1 MATATQPT
9 RQDMADQLAGQYERL
24 WFVMGLIDPVEYDEG
39 AMADGWPPK
48 VLVGQI
54 SAWNTVHTRRMM
66 KLVKPQHVSFIEGV
80 NGGLLEEEDLA
91 RLRSRESL
99 RAAVEARIP
108 LEAVIEDLERSQVW
122 PLEILRDDSSELA
135 QYLAADPDPRIYVI
149 GNQMLE
155 EMRERVRT
163 LRRWAGSMDR
173 WTKKELIALLEE
185 QHELLMDSVAGLDE
199 ETILST
205 ITHAPWSMRD
215 ELVHMLAWKEFEWYI
230 VQHWGTPDP
239 AGVQQFIYAEGYGE
253 DEVNDVLLSERA
265 HLNMIEV
272 VDGLATMHRRI
283 IKRLEAADDS
293 ALRSEGDWLFG
304 ARGELSNFVYS
315 MALHQTEHSESLWR
329 TRAGLGR

>member
-1 MATATQPT
+1 MSSATQPT
-9 RQDMADQLAGQYERL
+9 RQEMADQLAGQYERL

-39 AMADGWPPK
+39 AMPDGWPPK

-54 SAWNTVHTRRMM
+54 AAWNTVHTRRML
-66 KLVKPQHVSFIEGV
+66 KVARPDLVSFIESS
-80 NGGLLEEEDLA
+80 NGGLLEEEDVA
-91 RLRSRESL
+91 RLRARESL

-108 LEAVIEDLERSQVW
+108 FESVLEELERAERWS
-122 PLEILRDDSSELA
+122 LEMLRNDSSELA
-135 QYLAADPDPRIYVI
+135 TYFDGAPDARVFAI
-149 GNQMLE
+149 GETLQE
-155 EMRERVRT
+155 EMRQRVRA

-173 WTKKELIALLEE
+173 WSKKDLVTLLEE

-205 ITHAPWSMRD
+205 ITHEPWSMRD
-215 ELVHMLAWKEFEWYI
+215 ELVHMLAWKEFEWHI
-230 VQHWGTPDP
+230 VEHWPAPDP
-239 AGVQQFIYAEGYGE
+239 AAVKQYIYAEGYGE
-253 DEVNDVLLSERA
+253 DEVNDVLLAERA

-283 IKRLEAADDS
+283 MKRIEAADD
-293 ALRSEGDWLFG
+293 AMLRSDGDWLFG

-329 TRAGLGR
+329 ARAGLD